1 MSQMDVMKHKH
12 DAELKNQAD
21 LANKKNELLMQMND
35 NLREE
40 MNSIRMMMFD
50 DKMGIQP
57 TARVDFSSQDQI

>member
-12 DAELKNQAD
+12 DAELKNQA
-21 LANKKNELLMQMND
+21 KKNELLMQMND

-50 DKMGIQP
+50 NKMGIQP
-57 TARVDFSSQDQI
+57 TARVGFSSQDQI